1 MERESLRDDSP
12 DRLAA
17 DGSPA
22 RVSKAALHEDDL
34 SPAKDL
40 RDRVAAS
47 RSERVGDGAAAGGP
61 ITSPP
66 VEA

>member
-1 MERESLRDDSP
+1 MAREPLPDESP

-22 RVSKAALHEDDL
+22 RDSAAARHEDEL

-40 RDRVAAS
+40 RDRLATS
-47 RSERVGDGAAAGGP
+47 RSERVGDGTVAGGP

-66 VEA
+66 EP